1 MSFIVYF
8 FVLAITASS
17 VLFGMDWLSA
27 PMSPMPQ
34 GKPAVQ
40 TANRPAPVKAAAK
53 PAPVVAQAATPVAV
67 APPSEPVAP
76 PPAVVAAPAPVTP
89 PVIAE
94 PAPVAPPVADATGP
108 AEIPPIAAEPPAAP
122 PPRCD
127 VNACEAAYRSFTA
140 SDCTYQPSNGPRR
153 LCTRGDPPRLA
164 VDPAVAATARAQTCN
179 VNACAAA
186 YGTFDPSDC
195 TYQPTNGPRRACTR

>member
-34 GKPAVQ
+34 GKPAIQ
-40 TANRPAPVKAAAK
+40 TANLPVPVKAAAK
-53 PAPVVAQAATPVAV
+53 PAPVVAQAVAPVAAPPPVSV
-67 APPSEPVAP
+67 APPAAVAASP
-76 PPAVVAAPAPVTP
+76 APMTPAVVA
-89 PVIAE
+89 E
-94 PAPVAPPVADATGP
+94 PGPVAPPVAATTQP
-108 AEIPPIAAEPPAAP
+108 AEIQPIVAEPPAAP

-153 LCTRGDPPRLA
+153 LCTRGNPPRLA
-164 VDPAVAATARAQTCN
+164 VDSSVAATARAQSCN

-186 YGTFDPSDC
+186 YGSFDASDC
-195 TYQPTNGPRRACTR
+195 TYQPFGGPRRVCTR